1 MMATDVPIPLNF
13 HDNSINFFRNWPTT
27 TNNVVYI
34 QKKNDRTIFGPFPP
48 IFS

>member
-1 MMATDVPIPLNF
+1 MMATDVSIPLNF

-34 QKKNDRTIFGPFPP
+34 QKKKMIEPSSGRFLR
-48 IFS
+48 